1 VYPESRRKPAF
12 KRRNVKELEER
23 LAQVEDLLKGVG
35 NSKLRR
41 HSTSASN
48 DSASQSQKAS
58 PGGFDA
64 ETASPS
70 FDRVF
75 STWPR
80 PVPDASAGRKKD
92 PSWELLGLGQF
103 ERLPPTMMIEDLY
116 APQATALHYSHQHR

>member
-1 VYPESRRKPAF
+1 M
-12 KRRNVKELEER
+12 KELEER

-35 NSKLRR
+35 NSKLSR

-48 DSASQSQKAS
+48 DSAPQSQRAS

-64 ETASPS
+64 ETASPN

-80 PVPDASAGRKKD
+80 LVPGASTGRKID

-103 ERLPPTMMIEDLY
+103 ERLPPAMMIEDLY
-116 APQATALHYSHQHR
+116 APQATALYYSYQYR